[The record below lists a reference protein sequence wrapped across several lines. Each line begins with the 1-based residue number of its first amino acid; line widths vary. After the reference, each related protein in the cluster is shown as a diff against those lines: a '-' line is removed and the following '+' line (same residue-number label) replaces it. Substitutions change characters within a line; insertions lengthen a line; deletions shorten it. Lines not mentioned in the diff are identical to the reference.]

1 MKRAVCLLLS
11 MLMLASC
18 SGGPGGTVT
27 EPPATG
33 PVSDPITEPSA
44 TGPVSDP
51 ITEPPATGPV
61 TDDPDVT
68 DDPNDA
74 DFYIISAED
83 YRNKTT
89 AGFLSHMIG
98 FLSDYKYV
106 WNSDMTPKICM
117 PDTWWRGICTGNDTP
132 DNPYH
137 SKIVKLFYN
146 EETKLWDNWIAD
158 AYSIDVLGQ
167 YILRDMYDAYGTTV
181 TKVITEGWV
190 KYSPWDMG
198 GGNRTAGAYNLAV
211 KKGYISPYL
220 GNAEYGNRYPWCQE
234 PWIGNDGMGM
244 AAAGMPNLAL
254 DLTSAFGRVTGDSD
268 NVEWLDFVVAMS
280 SMAYFEDDIPT
291 LIKTAASLFAED
303 SWERYVVQHCFDL
316 YAKYPSSWRQAMIH
330 AEKDCARPFYY
341 LNNGRSTNEQGRVEV
356 NMAFMILAL
365 LYGEGDYLE
374 TAKMLSLCGYD
385 TRGTIMLPILAIIG
399 GMDGMPKEALDLTW
413 QDGKGE
419 IVNKAIPDTVTGV
432 WMFAENL
439 PERYKISDV
448 IDLYCA
454 NYEKTLLLN
463 GGKIEDG
470 KYYIPK
476 TVLNTY
482 DYVSIPNRDLNSLEG
497 FAVDGGV
504 TLTDNAYHGEK
515 AASITNGSI
524 KTTVTGLEKG
534 ARYMLSAYIIADK
547 GTAELFAGD
556 AAATVYMQ
564 SEYVLRNLYFT
575 AEDTSAEI
583 GVRGTG
589 GTVIA
594 DELELIRIDE
604 KPAEG
609 IGEASVTVVDKTM
622 IKVAAEGKSGGEV
635 LLKLN
640 FANTSGAIQDAK
652 VFINGD
658 SFGVVPFYKTGAR
671 DSADGADTVYVPVVL
686 EKNKNSIIF
695 EVNSDELR
703 ILGAEFVTVNKR
715 TAEASPVEITPY
727 AAPEKLPQGTEVI
740 YVKDGANGDGKSAD
754 NAVSSLADACAKL
767 PAGGTVVICG
777 KLTVNTEIIPAF
789 DNVITFT
796 SVYGGVDYRQKG
808 AKLSF
813 VGSDALA
820 ISLGGDSI
828 FKDIDFEIAAKGAR
842 TVTCNGNKVIM
853 DTGINST
860 RTVSSYQWLGITVGS
875 FDNSLC
881 QCDDTRAGE
890 LVINSGSW
898 QLIRGGNRGT
908 RVTSVG
914 DIKIT
919 VNGGEICGG
928 IVGASAGYVDGSV
941 YLEING
947 GIIGVTS
954 SRTTVTPGANSEK
967 TEISDNVYLTVTGG
981 KFVNCEVSVSRAHG
995 LGGVRGEAFV
1005 KITGGEFT
1013 SNSKVIKGK
1022 FTGKATAE
1030 VSDSLKKFVSG
1041 F

>member
-1 MKRAVCLLLS
+1 MKRVLCLFLS
-11 MLMLASC
+11 ILMLASC
-18 SGGPGGTVT
+18 GIQGGVTVT
-27 EPPATG
+27 
-33 PVSDPITEPSA
+33 DPITDNITNADPS
-44 TGPVSDP
+44 TTV
-51 ITEPPATGPV
+51 
-61 TDDPDVT
+61 PDVT
-68 DDPNDA
+68 NDPGDA
-74 DFYIISAED
+74 DYYIISAED
-83 YRNKTT
+83 YRDKTT
-89 AGFLSHMIG
+89 AGFLSQMIG

-117 PDTWWRGICTGNDTP
+117 PDTWWRGICTGNDAP

-146 EETKLWDNWIAD
+146 EETKLWETWIAD
-158 AYSIDVLGQ
+158 AFSIDVLGQ
-167 YILRDMYDAYGTTV
+167 HIMRDMYASYGTHV
-181 TKVITEGWV
+181 TKVITEGWI

-244 AAAGMPNLAL
+244 AAAGMPDLAL
-254 DLTSAFGRVTGDSD
+254 DLTSIFGRVTGDSD
-268 NVEWLDFVVAMS
+268 NVKWLDFVAAMS
-280 SMAYFEDDIPT
+280 SMAYFESDIPT

-303 SWERYVVQHCFDL
+303 SWEGYVVQHCFDL
-316 YAKYPSSWRQAMIH
+316 YAEYPSSWRQAMIH

-365 LYGEGDYLE
+365 LYGEGDYLA

-399 GMDGMPKEALDLTW
+399 GMDAMPKEALELTW

-432 WMFAENL
+432 WMFAEGL

-448 IDLYCA
+448 IDLYCT
-454 NYEKTLLLN
+454 NYEKTLLLQ

-476 TVLNTY
+476 NVLHTY
-482 DYVSIPNRDLNSLEG
+482 DYVNIPNRELDSLEG
-497 FAVDGGV
+497 FVLEGNV
-504 TLTDNAYHGEK
+504 SLTDNAYHGNN
-515 AASITNGSI
+515 AAKITDGAV
-524 KTTVTGLEKG
+524 KTTVSGLKKG
-534 ARYMLSAYIIADK
+534 ARYMLSAYIIAER
-547 GTAELFAGD
+547 GTAELFAGN
-556 AAATVYMQ
+556 AVATVYTQ
-564 SEYVLRNLYFT
+564 NEYVLRTLYFT
-575 AEDTSAEI
+575 ADDTTAEI
-583 GVRGTG
+583 GVRGKG
-589 GTVIA
+589 GTVLA

-604 KPAEG
+604 ERAEG
-609 IGEASVTVVDKTM
+609 IGDAAISVVDKTM
-622 IKVAAEGKSGGEV
+622 IKISADGKSAGEI

-652 VFINGD
+652 IFVNGD

-671 DSADGADTVYVPVVL
+671 GSADGADTVYIPVVL
-686 EKNKNSIIF
+686 EKNKNSIIL
-695 EVNSDELR
+695 EVDSDDLR
-703 ILGAEFVTVNKR
+703 ILGAEFVTVVKR
-715 TAEASPVEITPY
+715 TVEASAVEIIPY
-727 AAPEKLPQGTEVI
+727 ASPEKLPQGNDVI
-740 YVKDGANGDGKSAD
+740 YVMDGGKGDGKSAD
-754 NAVSSLADACAKL
+754 NAAASLADACAKL

-796 SVYGGVDYRQKG
+796 SVYGGVDHRTKG
-808 AKLSF
+808 ARLSF

-828 FKDIDFEIAAKGAR
+828 FRDIDLEIDAKGAR

-853 DTGINST
+853 DKGIKCT
-860 RTVSSYQWLGITVGS
+860 RTASSYQWLGITVGS
-875 FDNSLC
+875 FDNTPC

-890 LVINSGSW
+890 LVINSGNW
-898 QLIRGGNRGT
+898 QLVRGGNRGT
-908 RVTSVG
+908 RVTTVG
-914 DIKIT
+914 DIRIT

-928 IVGASAGYVDGSV
+928 IVGASAGYVDGNV

-947 GIIGVTS
+947 GTVGVSAT
-954 SRTTVTPGANSEK
+954 RTTVTPGTNSEK
-967 TEISDNVYLTVTGG
+967 TEISGNVYLTVTGG
-981 KFVNCEVSVSRAHG
+981 KLVNCEISVSRAHG

-1005 KITGGEFT
+1005 KVTGGEFT
-1013 SNSKVIKGK
+1013 NNSTVINGK
-1022 FTGKATAE
+1022 YTGKVTAE
-1030 VSDSLKKFVSG
+1030 IADSLKNAVSG

>member
-1 MKRAVCLLLS
+1 M
-11 MLMLASC
+11 
-18 SGGPGGTVT
+18 T
-27 EPPATG
+27 E
-33 PVSDPITEPSA
+33 
-44 TGPVSDP
+44 
-51 ITEPPATGPV
+51 PV
-61 TDDPDVT
+61 TDVTSATDPVTEAPDIT
-68 DDPNDA
+68 DDPNNA

-83 YRNKTT
+83 YRDKTT
-89 AGFLSHMIG
+89 AGFLSQMIG

-117 PDTWWRGICTGNDTP
+117 PDTWWRGICTGNDAP

-146 EETKLWDNWIAD
+146 NETKLWETWIAD
-158 AYSIDVLGQ
+158 AFSIDVLGQ
-167 YILRDMYDAYGTTV
+167 HIMRDMYAAYDTTV

-190 KYSPWDMG
+190 KYAPWDMG

-234 PWIGNDGMGM
+234 PWIGNDGMAM
-244 AAAGMPNLAL
+244 AAAGMPDLAL
-254 DLTSAFGRVTGDSD
+254 DLTSIFGRVTGDSD

-280 SMAYFEDDIPT
+280 SMAYFESDIPT

-316 YAKYPSSWRQAMIH
+316 HAKYPESWRQAMIH

-399 GMDGMPKEALDLTW
+399 GMDAMPKEALDLTW

-432 WMFAENL
+432 WMFAEGL

-448 IDLYCA
+448 IDLYCK
-454 NYEKTLLLN
+454 NFEKTLILQ

-476 TVLNTY
+476 NVLHTY
-482 DYVSIPNRDLNSLEG
+482 EYVSIPNRELNSLDG
-497 FAVDGGV
+497 FAVEGKV
-504 TLTDNAYHGEK
+504 SLTDNAYHGAS
-515 AASITNGSI
+515 AAEITDGSI
-524 KTTVTGLEKG
+524 KVKVTGLEKG
-534 ARYMLSAYIIADK
+534 ARYMLSAYILAER

-556 AAATVYMQ
+556 KKARVYKQ
-564 SEYVLRNLYFT
+564 NEYVLRSLYFT
-575 AEDTSAEI
+575 ADGTSAEI

-589 GTVIA
+589 GTVLA
-594 DELELIRIDE
+594 DELELIRIEEQRVDGVGDI
-604 KPAEG
+604 AV
-609 IGEASVTVVDKTM
+609 SVIDKTM
-622 IKVAAEGKSGGEV
+622 QKISAEGKTEREV
-635 LLKLN
+635 FLKLG
-640 FANTSGAIQDAK
+640 FANTSEEIIDAK
-652 VFINGD
+652 IFVNGD
-658 SFGVVPFYKTGAR
+658 SFGAVPFYKTGAKG
-671 DSADGADTVYVPVVL
+671 SADGEDTVYIPVLL
-686 EKNKNSIIF
+686 EKEKVSIII
-695 EVNSDELR
+695 EANTEKLR
-703 ILGAEFVTVNKR
+703 ILNAEFVTVNKR
-715 TAEASPVEITPY
+715 PAEAKAVGIAPY
-727 AAPEKLPQGTEVI
+727 AAPEKQPQGTGVV
-740 YVKDGANGDGKSAD
+740 YVSGGGNGDGKSAE
-754 NAVSSLADACAKL
+754 APLASLADACAKL

-777 KLTVNTEIIPAF
+777 KLPVNTEVIPAF
-789 DNVITFT
+789 ENTITFT

-820 ISLGGDSI
+820 ISLGGDSV
-828 FKDIDFEIAAKGAR
+828 FKDIDLEIAAKGAR

-853 DTGINST
+853 DTGIKCT
-860 RTVSSYQWLGITVGS
+860 RAAASYQWLGITVGS
-875 FDNSLC
+875 FDNTLC

-890 LVINSGSW
+890 LTVNSGSW
-898 QLIRGGNRGT
+898 QLVRGGNRGT

-941 YLEING
+941 YIEING
-947 GIIGVTS
+947 GTVGTAAT
-954 SRTTVTPGANSEK
+954 RTTVTPGTNSEN

-981 KFVNCEVSVSRAHG
+981 KLVNCELSVSRAHG

-1005 KITGGEFT
+1005 KVTGGEFK
-1013 SNSKVIKGK
+1013 NGSKVITGK
-1022 FTGKATAE
+1022 FTGKINADIADAYKS
-1030 VSDSLKKFVSG
+1030 VCNLD
-1041 F
+1041 

>member
-1 MKRAVCLLLS
+1 
-11 MLMLASC
+11 MLASC
-18 SGGPGGTVT
+18 GGNHGVTVT
-27 EPPATG
+27 
-33 PVSDPITEPSA
+33 DPITDD
-44 TGPVSDP
+44 PVTTS
-51 ITEPPATGPV
+51 PAT
-61 TDDPDVT
+61 TAPDVT
-68 DDPNDA
+68 EDPNNA

-83 YRNKTT
+83 YRDKTT

-117 PDTWWRGICTGNDTP
+117 PDTWWRGICTGNDAP

-167 YILRDMYDAYGTTV
+167 HIIRDMYEAYDTTV

-244 AAAGMPNLAL
+244 AAAGMPDLAL
-254 DLTSAFGRVTGDSD
+254 ELTSIFGRVTGDSD

-316 YAKYPSSWRQAMIH
+316 YAKYPDSWRQAMIH
-330 AEKDCARPFYY
+330 AEKECARPFYY
-341 LNNGRSTNEQGRVEV
+341 LNNGRSSNEQGRVEV

-365 LYGEGDYLE
+365 LYGEGDYNT
-374 TAKMLSLCGYD
+374 TAMMLSLCGYD

-399 GMDGMPKEALDLTW
+399 GMDVIPKEALDLTW

-419 IVNKAIPDTVTGV
+419 IINKAIADTETGV
-432 WMFAENL
+432 WMFAEGL

-454 NYEKTLLLN
+454 NFEKTLVLQ
-463 GGKIEDG
+463 GGKIENG

-476 TVLNTY
+476 TVLHTY
-482 DYVSIPNRDLNSLEG
+482 DYVDIPSRDFDSLEG
-497 FAVDGGV
+497 FV
-504 TLTDNAYHGEK
+504 TEGTVALTDNAYHGNY
-515 AASITNGSI
+515 AVSIKDGSV
-524 KTTVTGLEKG
+524 KTTVSGLEKG
-534 ARYMLSAYIIADK
+534 ARYMLSAYVIAEK
-547 GTAELFAGD
+547 GTAELFAGN

-564 SEYVLRNLYFT
+564 NDYVLRDLYFT
-575 AEDTSAEI
+575 AEDTSVEI
-583 GVRGTG
+583 GVRGNG
-589 GTVIA
+589 GTVLA
-594 DELELIRIDE
+594 DELQLIRISE
-604 KPAEG
+604 APAESISG
-609 IGEASVTVVDKTM
+609 VAYTVVDKTM
-622 IKVAAEGKSGGEV
+622 AKVSAEGRSDGEIM
-635 LLKLN
+635 LKLN
-640 FANTSGAIQDAK
+640 FANTSGTIIDAK
-652 VFINGD
+652 IYVNGN
-658 SFGVVPFYKTGAR
+658 SFGVVPFYKTGAKG
-671 DSADGADTVYVPVVL
+671 SADGADTVYVPVVL
-686 EKNKNSIIF
+686 EKNKNSIII
-695 EVNSDELR
+695 EANTDNLR
-703 ILGAEFVTVNKR
+703 ILSAEFVTVEKR
-715 TAEASPVEITPY
+715 TVEAKAVEIKPY
-727 AAPEKLPQGTEVI
+727 APAAKPAQGTDVI
-740 YVKDGANGDGKSAD
+740 YVSANGKGDGKSAE
-754 NAVSSLADACAKL
+754 NALSSLADACAKL

-813 VGSDALA
+813 VGSGALA

-828 FKDIDFEIAAKGAR
+828 FKDIDMEIAAKGSR
-842 TVTCNGNKVIM
+842 TITCNGNKVIM
-853 DTGINST
+853 DTGIKCT
-860 RTVSSYQWLGITVGS
+860 RTASSYQWIGITVGS
-875 FDNSLC
+875 FDNTLC

-890 LVINSGSW
+890 LTVNSGSW
-898 QLIRGGNRGT
+898 QLVRGGNRGT

-914 DIKIT
+914 DIRIT

-928 IVGASAGYVDGSV
+928 IVGASAGYVDGNV

-947 GIIGVTS
+947 GTIGVAST
-954 SRTTVTPGANSEK
+954 RTTVTAGVNTEK
-967 TEISDNVYLTVTGG
+967 TEISDNVYITVNGG
-981 KFVNCEVSVSRAHG
+981 KLVNCEISVSRAHG

-1013 SNSKVIKGK
+1013 NGSKVITGK
-1022 FTGKATAE
+1022 FTGKTNAE
-1030 VSDSLKKFVSG
+1030 IADAYKSVCDID
-1041 F
+1041 

>member
-1 MKRAVCLLLS
+1 
-11 MLMLASC
+11 MLASC
-18 SGGPGGTVT
+18 GISGGGTVT
-27 EPPATG
+27 
-33 PVSDPITEPSA
+33 DPIIDTTVP
-44 TGPVSDP
+44 TD
-51 ITEPPATGPV
+51 PV
-61 TDDPDVT
+61 TT
-68 DDPNDA
+68 DQNITDNPENA

-83 YRNKTT
+83 YRDKTT
-89 AGFLSHMIG
+89 AAFLSNMIG

-117 PDTWWRGICTGNDTP
+117 PDTWWRGICTGNDAP

-146 EETKLWDNWIAD
+146 EETQLWENWIAD
-158 AYSIDVLGQ
+158 AYSIDVLSQ
-167 YILRDMYDAYGTTV
+167 HILNDMYTAYGTTV

-244 AAAGMPNLAL
+244 TAAGMPDLAL
-254 DLTSAFGRVTGDSD
+254 DLTSIFGRVTGDSD

-280 SMAYFEDDIPT
+280 SMAYFESDIPT
-291 LIKTAASLFAED
+291 LIKTAASLFSED

-316 YAKYPSSWRQAMIH
+316 YAKYPDSWRQAMIH
-330 AEKDCARPFYY
+330 AEKECARPFYY
-341 LNNGRSTNEQGRVEV
+341 LNVGRSTNEQGRVEV

-365 LYGEGDYLE
+365 LYGEGDYNQ
-374 TAKMLSLCGYD
+374 TAMMLSLCGYD

-399 GMDGMPKEALDLTW
+399 GMDAIPQYALDVTW

-419 IVNKAIPDTVTGV
+419 IINLARPDTETGV

-448 IDLYCA
+448 IDLYCK
-454 NYEKTLLLN
+454 NYEKTLVQN

-476 TVLNTY
+476 TVLHTY
-482 DYVSIPNRDLNSLEG
+482 DYVSIKNRELDSLDGFTLEG
-497 FAVDGGV
+497 TV
-504 TLTDNAYHGEK
+504 TLTDNAYHGNY
-515 AASITNGSI
+515 AAKLTDGTV

-534 ARYMLSAYIIADK
+534 ARYMLSAYIIAD
-547 GTAELFAGD
+547 GATAELFAGNSV
-556 AAATVYMQ
+556 ATVYKQ
-564 SEYVLRNLYFT
+564 SEYVLRTLYFT
-575 AEDTSAEI
+575 AEDTTAEI
-583 GVRGTG
+583 GVRGIG
-589 GTVIA
+589 GTVLA

-604 KPAEG
+604 QKAEG
-609 IGEASVTVVDKTM
+609 IGEATVAMVDKTM
-622 IKVAAEGKSGGEV
+622 LKIAAEGKSEGEI
-635 LLKLN
+635 LLKVN
-640 FANTSGAIQDAK
+640 FANTSGSIQDAK
-652 VFINGD
+652 IFVNGD
-658 SFGVVPFYKTGAR
+658 SFGTVPFYKTGAFG
-671 DSADGADTVYVPVVL
+671 SEDGADTLYIPVVL

-695 EVNSDELR
+695 EMGTGSVR
-703 ILGAEFVTVNKR
+703 ILSAEFVTLNKR
-715 TAEASPVEITPY
+715 TVEAAPVEITPY
-727 AAPEKLPQGTEVI
+727 SAPEIPAQGTDAI
-740 YVKDGANGDGKSAD
+740 YVKDGAKGDGKSAQS
-754 NAVSSLADACAKL
+754 AVSSLAEACAKL

-777 KLTVNTEIIPAF
+777 KLTVNTEIIDAY
-789 DNVITFT
+789 NNAITFT
-796 SVYGGVDYRQKG
+796 SVYGGVDYRTSG

-813 VGSDALA
+813 VGSDALSL
-820 ISLGGDSI
+820 SLGGDAI
-828 FKDIDFEIAAKGAR
+828 FKDIDIEIAAKGAR

-853 DTGINST
+853 DTGIKCT
-860 RTVSSYQWLGITVGS
+860 RTSNSFQWLGITVGS
-875 FDNSLC
+875 FDNTIC
-881 QCDDTRAGE
+881 QCDDTRAGQ
-890 LVINSGSW
+890 LTINSGSW

-947 GIIGVTS
+947 GTIGITG
-954 SRTTVTPGANSEK
+954 SRTTVTPGVNTEK
-967 TEISDNVYLTVTGG
+967 TEISDNVYVTITGG
-981 KFVNCEVSVSRAHG
+981 KFVNCEISVSRAHG

-1005 KITGGEFT
+1005 KVTGGEFT
-1013 SNSKVIKGK
+1013 ANSTFIRGKYDGKVN
-1022 FTGKATAE
+1022 AE
-1030 VSDSLKKFVSG
+1030 IADKYKSSCPIS
-1041 F
+1041 